1 MKTDAQ
7 ILQDVIAELQWEPSV
22 QAAQIG
28 VEVNKGVVTLAG
40 HVDSFS
46 QKWHAERAAQRV
58 AGVRALVVGL
68 EVRLTGLSERTDA
81 DIAQAAQNVLQWTS
95 LVPADAIKV
104 MVEHGWVT
112 LTGDVDWQFQ
122 RQAATDG
129 VRHLMGVTGVS
140 NQIKIKAARV
150 VSSVK
155 SDIEAALQRSS
166 IADASNIDVALDGSV
181 VTLSGTIQRWDERD
195 TAIYSAWGTPGVYN
209 VIDEMT
215 LEA

>member
-1 MKTDAQ
+1 MKTDTQ
-7 ILQDVIAELQWEPSV
+7 IRQDVIAELQWEPSV
-22 QAAQIG
+22 QAAEIG
-28 VEVNKGVVTLAG
+28 VEVKDGVVTLAG
-40 HVDSFS
+40 YVDTFS

-58 AGVRALVVGL
+58 VGVRALVVGL
-68 EVRLTGLSERTDA
+68 AVRLTGLTERTDG
-81 DIAQAAQNVLQWTS
+81 DIAQAAGNVLEWTS

-104 MVEHGWVT
+104 MVERGWVT
-112 LTGDVDWQFQ
+112 LTGEVDWQFQ

-140 NQIKIKAARV
+140 NQINIKPAAITG
-150 VSSVK
+150 SIK
-155 SDIEAALQRSS
+155 SDIEEALRRSS
-166 IADASNIDVALDGSV
+166 IADASNIYVALDGSV

-215 LEA
+215 LIT

>member
-1 MKTDAQ
+1 
-7 ILQDVIAELQWEPSV
+7 
-22 QAAQIG
+22 
-28 VEVNKGVVTLAG
+28 
-40 HVDSFS
+40 
-46 QKWHAERAAQRV
+46 
-58 AGVRALVVGL
+58 
-68 EVRLTGLSERTDA
+68 
-81 DIAQAAQNVLQWTS
+81 
-95 LVPADAIKV
+95 

>member
-81 DIAQAAQNVLQWTS
+81 DIAQAAENVLQWTS